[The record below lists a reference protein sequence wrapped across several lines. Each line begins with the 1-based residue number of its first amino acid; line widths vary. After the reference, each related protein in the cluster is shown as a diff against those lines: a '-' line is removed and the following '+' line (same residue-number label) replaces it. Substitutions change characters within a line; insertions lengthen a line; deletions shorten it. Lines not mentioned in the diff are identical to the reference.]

1 MTRRLERLEH
11 LVRALSMLLCAVVLV
26 FSCGEASSPQ
36 EKEGSETHFLQTCS
50 ASCPSGMQCI
60 CGACSSACS
69 NNLECDSLSGAAR
82 CTSMAPRVA
91 QLRCGDAV
99 PARSCDVACIDALDC
114 SLLDRDFACIDGFCR
129 KPGFSP
135 PAVEPRTCDA
145 SNLQPED
152 VLILGDVLIELSTF
166 ASELEARANDA
177 DKLATGAHYRNRA
190 SSGSSFFGG
199 TAFTYASVY
208 AAAKAE
214 RPARVVIMD
223 GGATDVLNNN
233 CAGMLDNQCPAAVA
247 AVEGA
252 ERLFESFAA
261 DGVEHLVYFYYHDA
275 VENLN
280 LRDGIDL
287 LRPLLR
293 NVCGKSPVPCHFVDL
308 QPLFAGHPE
317 YSTGVDGIVFSEVGA
332 GVAAEAVWATMAE
345 RCVAQ

>member
-1 MTRRLERLEH
+1 
-11 LVRALSMLLCAVVLV
+11 V
-26 FSCGEASSPQ
+26 
-36 EKEGSETHFLQTCS
+36 
-50 ASCPSGMQCI
+50 
-60 CGACSSACS
+60 
-69 NNLECDSLSGAAR
+69 
-82 CTSMAPRVA
+82 
-91 QLRCGDAV
+91 
-99 PARSCDVACIDALDC
+99 DVADC
-114 SLLDRDFACIDGFCR
+114 SLLAPEFLCFDGYCR
-129 KPGFSP
+129 KLGFSP
-135 PAVEPRTCDA
+135 PAVQPRSCSA

-166 ASELEARANDA
+166 ASELEARANEA
-177 DKLATGAHYRNRA
+177 DKLVVGAHYRNRA

-199 TAFTYASVY
+199 SAFTYASVY
-208 AAAKAE
+208 ATAKAE
-214 RPARVVIMD
+214 RPARVVIMN

-233 CAGMLDNQCPAAVA
+233 CAGMLNNDCPAAVA

-275 VENLN
+275 VENLG

-317 YSTGVDGIVFSEVGA
+317 YSTGVDGIVFSDAGA
-332 GVAAEAVWATMAE
+332 SVAADAVWAMMEE